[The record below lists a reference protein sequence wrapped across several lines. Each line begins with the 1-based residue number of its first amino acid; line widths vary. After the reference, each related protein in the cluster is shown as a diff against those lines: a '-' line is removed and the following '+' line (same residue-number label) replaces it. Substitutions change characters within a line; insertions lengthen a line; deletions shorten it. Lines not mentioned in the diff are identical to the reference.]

1 MDSIEKINT
10 ELDKIATKYNIPLK
24 SNNQQSY
31 TLVQTIQLLN
41 KLDKKINSNTN
52 TNTDINVNS
61 SKSQHKFGILEE
73 LTSKLESELCEK
85 ESKNVDH
92 ILNEIIGC
100 IRNETIDSRTQCAN
114 QVQKI
119 LDENYFKS
127 NIKNKL
133 KALIELLIKI

>member
-10 ELDKIATKYNIPLK
+10 ELDQIANKYNIPLK

-41 KLDKKINSNTN
+41 KLEINSNN
-52 TNTDINVNS
+52 NNS
-61 SKSQHKFGILEE
+61 SKPQNKFNILEE
-73 LTSKLESELCEK
+73 LTSKLETELCEK

-92 ILNEIIGC
+92 ILNEIIEC
-100 IRNETIDSRTQCAN
+100 IRNETIGSKTQCAN

-133 KALIELLIKI
+133 KALIELLVKV